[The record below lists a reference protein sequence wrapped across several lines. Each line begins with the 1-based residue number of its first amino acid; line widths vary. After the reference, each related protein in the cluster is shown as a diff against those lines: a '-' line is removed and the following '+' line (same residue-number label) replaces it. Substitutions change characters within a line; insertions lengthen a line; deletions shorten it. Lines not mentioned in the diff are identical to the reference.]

1 MSLKYSPVCDFGKKI
16 IPFSLFSANNEK
28 ISLINNLGKN
38 GTLIIFMCNH
48 CPYVK
53 AIIEDIIKTTNDIKK
68 LGINTIAIMP
78 NDYEKYPEDNP
89 KNMIKFSKKYNF
101 NFPYLIDKNQEVAK
115 TYQAVCT
122 PDFFGYNSENE
133 LQYRGRLTKL
143 NNLKKVNSINE
154 LFNAMLAISKNGIGP
169 KEQFPSMGCSI
180 KWK

>member
-28 ISLINNLGKN
+28 ISLLNNLGKN

-53 AIIEDIIKTTNDIKK
+53 AIIEDIVKTTNDIKK

-89 KNMIKFSKKYNF
+89 ENMIKFSEKHNF
-101 NFPYLIDKNQEVAK
+101 SFPYLIDKNQEVAK
-115 TYQAVCT
+115 NYEAVCT
-122 PDFFGYNSENE
+122 PEFFGYNSDKE

-143 NNLKKVNSINE
+143 NNLKKVNNINE
-154 LFNAMLAISKNGIGP
+154 LFNAMVDIKKKKNWP
-169 KEQFPSMGCSI
+169 KRTIPEYGL
-180 KWK
+180 

>member
-1 MSLKYSPVCDFGKKI
+1 MSLKYSPVCDFGKI
-16 IPFSLFSANNEK
+16 TPFHYFQQIMEK

-68 LGINTIAIMP
+68 LELITIAIMP

-115 TYQAVCT
+115 TYEVVCT
-122 PDFFGYNSENE
+122 PGFFGYNSENE

-154 LFNAMLAISKNGIGP
+154 LFNAMLAISKTGIGP
-169 KEQFPSMGCSI
+169 KEQFYMGCSI

>member
-1 MSLKYSPVCDFGKKI
+1 MSLKYSPTCESGKKI
-16 IPFSLFSANNEK
+16 IPFSLFSANNKK
-28 ISLINNLGKN
+28 ISLLNNLGKK

-53 AIIEDIIKTTNDIKK
+53 AIIQDIVKTTNDIKK
-68 LGINTIAIMP
+68 FGINTIAIMP

-89 KNMIKFSKKYNF
+89 ENMIKFSEKHNF
-101 NFPYLIDKNQEVAK
+101 CFPYLIDKNQEVAK
-115 TYQAVCT
+115 NYGAVCT
-122 PDFFGYNSENE
+122 PEFFGYNSDNE

-143 NNLKKVNSINE
+143 NNLKKVNNINE
-154 LFNAMLAISKNGIGP
+154 LFNAMVDISKKKTGP